1 MRTPNCAAVLF
12 DLDGTL
18 IDSAPDLMAAMNRLL
33 DREGR
38 APVDAL
44 AFRAVISKGGHAML
58 AVAFADLDAHQRE
71 LLLPAFLDIYGAHIA
86 DNSRAFAGITDVLAA
101 LEAAAVPWAVVS
113 NKAEA
118 MVHAVLAAMPWAKTC
133 AAVVG
138 GDTLP
143 VKKPDPAPLRLAC
156 AALGVAAEDCV
167 YVGDDERDV
176 LAARA
181 CNMKAVAA
189 LWGYRG
195 ADERPFEWG
204 ADAVVAGPLDL
215 LAAAILD
222 RKALDRKATDA
233 D

>member
-18 IDSAPDLMAAMNRLL
+18 IDSAPDLLAAMNRLVL
-33 DREGR
+33 REGR
-38 APVDAL
+38 GEVGPI
-44 AFRAVISKGGHAML
+44 AFRAAISKGGHAML
-58 AVAFADLDAHQRE
+58 AVAFPDCAAEARE
-71 LLLPAFLDIYGAHIA
+71 RLLPAFLELYGEHIA
-86 DNSRAFAGITDVLAA
+86 DHSHAFAGITDVLAA
-101 LEAAAVPWAVVS
+101 LEAARVPWAVVS

-118 MVHAVLAAMPWAKTC
+118 MVHALLAAMPWATAC
-133 AAVVG
+133 ATVVG

-156 AALGVAAEDCV
+156 AALGVAPEACV

-176 LAARA
+176 QAARA

-195 ADERPFEWG
+195 ADEHPFEWG
-204 ADAVVAGPLDL
+204 ADALVAQPLDL
-215 LAAAILD
+215 LAAGILD
-222 RKALDRKATDA
+222 RKSVDA
-233 D
+233 G

>member
-1 MRTPNCAAVLF
+1 MSALPCAAVLF

-18 IDSAPDLMAAMNRLL
+18 VDSAPDLMAAMNRLL
-33 DREGR
+33 LREGR
-38 APVDAL
+38 APVNPL
-44 AFRAVISKGGHAML
+44 AFRAAISKGGHAML

-71 LLLPAFLDIYGAHIA
+71 QLLPGFIEIYGERIA
-86 DNSRAFAGITDVLAA
+86 DNSHAFAGVTDVLSA
-101 LEAAAVPWAVVS
+101 LESAGVPWAVVS

-118 MVHAVLAAMPWAKTC
+118 MARAVLAAMPWARHC
-133 AAVVG
+133 AAIVG

-156 AALGVAAEDCV
+156 AALGVAPEDCV

-195 ADERPFEWG
+195 ADERPLEWG
-204 ADAVVAGPLDL
+204 ADAVAATPLDL
-215 LAAAILD
+215 LAGGMLD
-222 RKALDRKATDA
+222 RKVDDA
-233 D
+233 A

>member
-1 MRTPNCAAVLF
+1 MKAPNCAAVLF

-33 DREGR
+33 AREGR
-38 APVDAL
+38 SEVDPA
-44 AFRAVISKGGHAML
+44 AFRAVISKGGRAML
-58 AVAFADLDAHQRE
+58 AVAFAAHDAEAQER
-71 LLLPAFLDIYGAHIA
+71 LLPAFLDIYSAHIA
-86 DNSRAFAGITDVLAA
+86 DHSHAFAGITEVLAV
-101 LEAAAVPWAVVS
+101 LEAAEVPWAVVS

-118 MVHAVLAAMPWAKTC
+118 MVRAVLAAMPWAGAC

-156 AALGVAAEDCV
+156 AALGVAPEACV
-167 YVGDDERDV
+167 YIGDDERDV
-176 LAARA
+176 QAARA

-195 ADERPFEWG
+195 ADERPIEWG
-204 ADAVVAGPLDL
+204 ADAVVARPVDL
-215 LAAAILD
+215 LAAGILD
-222 RKALDRKATDA
+222 RKAVDA